1 MKIYMDL
8 CCYNRPFDDLSQ
20 DRVYFEAE
28 AVLSIVKRCRNG
40 EWILASSAII
50 DIESSNQKD
59 LDKLKKVQSIC
70 KAAQEHFPLTVKAEE
85 RAAFFQRNGIKRFDS
100 FHLAVAETNKADI
113 FLTTD
118 DRLLKTAKRLELGIK
133 ASNPLAWL
141 LLLEEEKV

>member
-28 AVLSIVKRCRNG
+28 AVLSIIKRCKNSG
-40 EWILASSAII
+40 WILVSSAVI
-50 DIESSNQKD
+50 DIESTKQKD
-59 LDKLKKVQSIC
+59 LDKLKKVQGIY
-70 KAAQEHFPLTVKAEE
+70 KAAREHFPLTKQAEE
-85 RAAFFQRNGIKRFDS
+85 RAAFFQLNGIKRFDS
-100 FHLAVAETNKADI
+100 FHLAVAEINKADI

-118 DRLLKTAKRLELGIK
+118 DRLLKAAKRLDLGIK

-141 LLLEEEKV
+141 LEEEKG